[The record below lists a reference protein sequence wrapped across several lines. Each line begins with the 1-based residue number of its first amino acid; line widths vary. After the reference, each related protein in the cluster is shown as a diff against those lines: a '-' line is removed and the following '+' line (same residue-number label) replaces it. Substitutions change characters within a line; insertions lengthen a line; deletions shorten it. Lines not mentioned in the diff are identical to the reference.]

1 MSKVK
6 HIETYKS
13 VKQAVVTIGTF
24 DGVHIGHQKI
34 VNRLIENSI
43 KNNLVSIILT
53 FFPHP
58 RMVLQKDA
66 NIKLLNTID
75 ERSEILDNLGL
86 DYLLIQKFSFE
97 FSRLS
102 AEDFVKNILV
112 DKLKAKKVII
122 GYDHRFGRNRN
133 ASIEDLKAFGESY
146 GFDVEEISAQD
157 IDAVSV
163 SSTKIR
169 NALIN
174 GDVKKANTFLGYN
187 FILTGKVI
195 KGKKLGR
202 QINFPTANIKIA
214 EDYKLIPKQG
224 SYIVNATIDGVLVY
238 GMMNIGVNP
247 TVNGDK
253 ESIEVHFFD
262 FNKDIYNQEIQ
273 IHLIERIRDE
283 QKFESVEALKSQLS
297 KDKKAALNFLKL
309 NNLND

>member
-133 ASIEDLKAFGESY
+133 ASIEDLKAFGERY